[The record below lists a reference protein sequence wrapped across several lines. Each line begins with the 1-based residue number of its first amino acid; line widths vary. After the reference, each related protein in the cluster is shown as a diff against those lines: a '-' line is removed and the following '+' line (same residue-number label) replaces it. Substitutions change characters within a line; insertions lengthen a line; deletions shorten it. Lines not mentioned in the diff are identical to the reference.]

1 MRYAITNELLKLE
14 VDSRGA
20 EPMSIQTLQDPL
32 EFLWQGDPA
41 YWARRA
47 PTLFPIVGALKDNR
61 YTFKGKTFAMGQH
74 GFSRDLEFNLI
85 EATDDSQIWLLQ
97 ENQQTLQIYPF
108 PFRLFTI
115 YRLKENTISIAH
127 KVSNSGRET
136 MWFSIGE
143 HPGFNC
149 PLLPGETLSDY
160 SLVFEQP
167 EFLDRILVK
176 DSLLTKEKEPF
187 LQHERTVPLSP
198 ELFKRKAIVLE
209 KVKSD
214 SVALV
219 SKNHSR
225 KVTVTL
231 AGYPFLGIWS
241 PQTGAPFVCIE
252 PWHGLASPEDSDGD
266 ITRKP
271 GIIVLEAGED
281 FHCGFKV
288 IIN

>member
-1 MRYAITNELLKLE
+1 MRYTITNEILKLE

-20 EPMSIQTLQDPL
+20 ELMSIQTLQDPL

-47 PTLFPIVGALKDNR
+47 PILFPIVGALKDNR
-61 YTFKGKTFAMGQH
+61 YTYKGKTYAMGQH
-74 GFSRDLEFNLI
+74 GFARDLDFILI
-85 EATDDSQIWLLQ
+85 EATADSLIWLLQ
-97 ENQQTLQIYPF
+97 ENPQTLQIYPF
-108 PFRLFTI
+108 PFQLYTT
-115 YRLKENTISIAH
+115 YSLKGNSLSIKH

-160 SLVFEQP
+160 SLVFEQ
-167 EFLDRILVK
+167 EELLDRTLVK
-176 DSLLTKEKEPF
+176 DSLLTEEKEPF
-187 LQHERTVPLSP
+187 LHQERTVPLSP

-209 KVKSD
+209 KFKSD
-214 SVALV
+214 SLTLV

-231 AGYPFLGIWS
+231 AEYPYLGIWS
-241 PQTGAPFVCIE
+241 PQTGAPFICIE
-252 PWHGLASPEDSDGD
+252 PWYGRASSEDSDGD

-271 GIIVLEAGED
+271 GIIALEAGED
-281 FHCGFKV
+281 FHCGFK
-288 IIN
+288 IIID